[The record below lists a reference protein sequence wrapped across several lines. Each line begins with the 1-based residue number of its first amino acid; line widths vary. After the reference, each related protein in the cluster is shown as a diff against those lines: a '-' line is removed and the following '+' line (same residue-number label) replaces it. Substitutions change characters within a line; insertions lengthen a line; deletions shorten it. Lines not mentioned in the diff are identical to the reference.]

1 MSKLR
6 HFVLLLYPLIHL
18 FSMKDSFNQLFEQL
32 TAIKERKSKTQIYN
46 NAKIRFLG
54 QSTTLHFKTT
64 LENKKEFNHKILLN
78 LVCSKQTAIEL

>member
-18 FSMKDSFNQLFEQL
+18 FSIKDSFNQLFEQL

-46 NAKIRFLG
+46 NAKIRLCE
-54 QSTTLHFKTT
+54 STTLRFKTA
-64 LENKKEFNHKILLN
+64 LENKKEFNHKTLLN
-78 LVCSKQTAIEL
+78 LVCYKQTALEL